1 MATKTPSL
9 GDGTGEAFG
18 LPPAATLRRLK
29 ISREVAWYLVTRG
42 IEFPTCVPYIKSP
55 EPDWVKGAAFDPER
69 VDHVLKSFSY
79 LRHTQGRLAGQP
91 LTPDPWQVA
100 YILAPIFGWVKK
112 NEYGEWVRII
122 RNFYLD
128 IPRKNGKSTLA
139 GGLAIYLTAADGEP
153 SAQVLAAATGRDQ
166 AAFVFD
172 PIKFL
177 CEKSPALRGHV
188 KPFKSTIIHPKSGSV
203 FKVVSSV
210 ADALHGANVHG
221 AVIDELHLHKKKDLV
236 EAIETGTGSRQQPL
250 VIKITTA
257 DEGKPQTIYAQNRH
271 YIEQLAKK
279 IFRDE
284 AKYGVVFAVDRD
296 ANPFLESTQR
306 KANPGY
312 GVSPT
317 RDFLKSEAEAAKNDP
332 AKLAAYKRLYLGIRT
347 KQTTAYFD
355 LKEWRANSGKGR
367 IQESELA
374 GRACYG
380 GLDLGSVSDLTAL
393 CWLFPQPE
401 GDGFDALWRI
411 WTPEDNLDKLDERTA
426 GSASKLWVPQGWLQT
441 TPGNVT
447 DYAFIKAQ
455 MLEDAKAFDIQS
467 VGFDRWNSS
476 HLVTELMDEGINMVK
491 VGQGYM
497 SMNPAMREASRL
509 IKLGAAGPLKDRR
522 PRLRN
527 GGNPAMVWMIDNL
540 AHATDPAGNVK
551 PDKANSADKID
562 GVAALCN
569 AMFEAIEAPEPIVSA
584 YESQGVRVA

>member
-1 MATKTPSL
+1 MKETHSPNS
-9 GDGTGEAFG
+9 GGEAFG
-18 LPPAATLRRLK
+18 LPNAATLRRLK
-29 ISREVAWYLVTRG
+29 LSREVAWYLVTRG
-42 IEFPTCVPYIKSP
+42 IPMPTCVPYIKSP
-55 EPDWVKGAAFDPER
+55 EPDWVKGAAFDAER
-69 VDHVLKSFSY
+69 VDRVLTAFGF

-100 YILAPIFGWVKK
+100 YILAPVFGWVKK

-153 SAQVLAAATGRDQ
+153 AAQVLAAATQKDQ
-166 AAFVFD
+166 ARFVFD
-172 PIKFL
+172 PIKTL
-177 CEKSPALRGHV
+177 CEKAPALRGHV
-188 KPFKSTIIHPKSGSV
+188 KAYQSRIVHPKSGSY
-203 FKVVSSV
+203 FGVVASA

-221 AVIDELHLHKKKDLV
+221 AVIDELHLHKNKELV
-236 EAIETGTGSRQQPL
+236 EAIETGTGSRSQPL

-257 DEGKPQTIYAQNRH
+257 DEGKPATIYAQNRH

-284 AKYGVVFAVDRD
+284 SRYGVVFAVDRD
-296 ANPFLESTQR
+296 ANPFSEVTQR

-312 GVSPT
+312 GISPT
-317 RDFLKSEAEAAKNDP
+317 ADFLRSEAEAAKNDP

-355 LKEWRANSGKGR
+355 LKEWRGNAGKAPLT
-367 IQESELA
+367 EEELA
-374 GRACYG
+374 GRTCYG

-393 CWLFPQPE
+393 CWLFPQE
-401 GDGFDALWRI
+401 DGDGYDALWRI
-411 WTPEDNLDKLDERTA
+411 WTPEDNLLALDQRTA
-426 GSASKLWVPQGWLQT
+426 GFASKVWVPKGWLQT

-447 DYAFIKAQ
+447 DYAYIKAQ
-455 MLEDAKAFDIQS
+455 LLSDAHTFDVQS

-476 HLVTELMDEGINMVK
+476 HLVTELIDEGIEMVR

-497 SMNPAMREASRL
+497 SMNPAMKELSRL
-509 IKLGAAGPLKDRR
+509 VKLGAAGPLKDRR

-527 GGNPAMVWMIDNL
+527 GGNPVMVWMIDNL
-540 AHATDPAGNVK
+540 AHTTDPAGNVK

-562 GVAALCN
+562 GVSAMCT
-569 AMFEAIEAPEPIVSA
+569 AMFEAIEAPEPVKSV
-584 YESQGVRVA
+584 YETQGVRYA